1 MYKSRKKWP
10 RTIGEAVDK
19 LLKLMSEDDKKS
31 LKNSPEIRTAS
42 RNKRCF
48 DFSLDSR
55 IYDPLDNYFV

>member
-31 LKNSPEIRTAS
+31 LKNSPENDLLMFHFNLGIFTEEIKIS
-42 RNKRCF
+42 Q
-48 DFSLDSR
+48 
-55 IYDPLDNYFV
+55 IV